1 VARIRNTPVEAFG
14 PKLMALLMKG
24 ALEKVELPM
33 SWNRA
38 VRLRQRIYQL
48 RTAMKSMT
56 PPHDKYS
63 LVARVRITI
72 EQDLSVPMKRS
83 GNNLVPVD
91 GKSPARLVLRPN
103 DSEFDDVLD
112 TAGVTIHEPIVET
125 AAESSVPDAPDQ
137 MSVLEDIL
145 KDL

>member
-1 VARIRNTPVEAFG
+1 
-14 PKLMALLMKG
+14 MALLLKG

-48 RTAMKSMT
+48 RTAMKSLE

-72 EQDLSVPMKRS
+72 ELPPGTPEKRS

-91 GKSPARLVLRPN
+91 GKTLAKLILRPN
-103 DSEFDDVLD
+103 DSEFDDVFD
-112 TAGVTIHEPIVET
+112 KAGVELHEPAAADIVP
-125 AAESSVPDAPDQ
+125 SSSDDAPDQ
-137 MSVLEDIL
+137 MSVLEEIL